1 MRLGIER
8 VVLDAP
14 WGLACRAISNV
25 WPEPD
30 APGGWTRYAW
40 PFDERYGLFVAPIDL
55 RVGHAIEAII
65 DEGGT
70 VIYGWIADANDRQF
84 VLVPAVDAA
93 HAVNAAQHAYDIWH
107 ATEIADV
114 TNAWRDRVDS
124 FRDSR
129 KRDM

>member
-1 MRLGIER
+1 MVRLGNER

-40 PFDERYGLFVAPIDL
+40 PFDERYGLFIAPIDL
-55 RVGHAIEAII
+55 RVGHAIEAI
-65 DEGGT
+65 DDAM
-70 VIYGWIADANDRQF
+70 VIYGWVADADDRQF
-84 VLVPAVDAA
+84 VLVPSVDAA
-93 HAVNAAQHAYDIWH
+93 HAVNAAQHAYDVWH

-114 TNAWRDRVDS
+114 TNAWRDRVNA